1 MERNDIINELESGR
15 LGNYLMEQAVEHLNI
30 GELDY
35 YFGLEYLTEYFDLR
49 ELFNSGLYELDDLRD
64 DLRRAQGIQ
73 EGVRSAF
80 LPSLRSRKTCR
91 GEIRSSHSPGPVSL

>member
-15 LGNYLMEQAVEHLNI
+15 LGDYLMEQAVEHLDI
-30 GELDY
+30 RELDY

-64 DLRRAQGIQ
+64 YYDDNELLEYYDEEDL
-73 EGVRSAF
+73 E
-80 LPSLRSRKTCR
+80 
-91 GEIRSSHSPGPVSL
+91 